1 MKRELFYIKDLDE
14 FTLLDFAIIVIL
26 IVNLFL
32 HLKGFNEIF
41 FSISTLICFLL
52 CMLKVYLYFKENKN
66 DGYINTIRYPIII
79 NDNDIYILHDNF
91 NFINIVAAIL
101 VILLLSVVV
110 MSIFIKSFN
119 LFDTIVKYLSLSSIY
134 IFLIDILFI
143 TAIVIVESKFIFRS
157 LNIKYIEKNIN
168 NLDKIINSKKFK
180 IDKIEDISLTNNN
193 TYMAVYENAINNI
206 IFDSKYE
213 RYDDLILLINERCSL
228 TEKNKHSIKY

>member
-66 DGYINTIRYPIII
+66 DGYINTIRHPIII
-79 NDNDIYILHDNF
+79 NDNDIYILNDNF

-143 TAIVIVESKFIFRS
+143 TAIVIVETKFIFRS

-180 IDKIEDISLTNNN
+180 INRIEDISLTNNN
-193 TYMAVYENAINNI
+193 TYMAMYENAINNI

-228 TEKNKHSIKY
+228 TKTK

>member
-41 FSISTLICFLL
+41 FSVSTLICFLL

-66 DGYINTIRYPIII
+66 DGYINTIRHPIII

-91 NFINIVAAIL
+91 NFINIVSVIL

-193 TYMAVYENAINNI
+193 TYMAMYENAINNI

>member
-66 DGYINTIRYPIII
+66 DGYINTIRHPIII

-101 VILLLSVVV
+101 VILILSVVV

-193 TYMAVYENAINNI
+193 TYMAMYENAINNI
-206 IFDSKYE
+206 IFDPKYE

-228 TEKNKHSIKY
+228 TEKK

>member
-66 DGYINTIRYPIII
+66 GGYINTIRHPIII

-91 NFINIVAAIL
+91 NFINIVSVIL

-193 TYMAVYENAINNI
+193 TYMAMYENAINNI

-228 TEKNKHSIKY
+228 TEKK

>member
-66 DGYINTIRYPIII
+66 DGYINTIRHPIII

-193 TYMAVYENAINNI
+193 TYMAMYENAINNI

-228 TEKNKHSIKY
+228 TEKK

>member
-66 DGYINTIRYPIII
+66 DGYINTIRNPIII
-79 NDNDIYILHDNF
+79 NDKDIYILHDNF
-91 NFINIVAAIL
+91 SFINIVAAIL

-180 IDKIEDISLTNNN
+180 IDRIEDISLTNNN
-193 TYMAVYENAINNI
+193 TYMAMYENAINNI

-228 TEKNKHSIKY
+228 TEEK

>member
-66 DGYINTIRYPIII
+66 DGYINTIRHPIII

-101 VILLLSVVV
+101 VILILSVVV

-168 NLDKIINSKKFK
+168 NLDKIIISKKFK

-193 TYMAVYENAINNI
+193 TYMAMYENAINNI

-228 TEKNKHSIKY
+228 TEEK

>member
-1 MKRELFYIKDLDE
+1 
-14 FTLLDFAIIVIL
+14 
-26 IVNLFL
+26 
-32 HLKGFNEIF
+32 
-41 FSISTLICFLL
+41 
-52 CMLKVYLYFKENKN
+52 MLKVYLYFKENKN
-66 DGYINTIRYPIII
+66 DGYINTIRHPIII
-79 NDNDIYILHDNF
+79 NDKDIYILHDNF

-119 LFDTIVKYLSLSSIY
+119 LFDTIVNYLSLSSIY

-143 TAIVIVESKFIFRS
+143 TVIVIVESKFIFRS

>member
-66 DGYINTIRYPIII
+66 DGYINTIRHPIII

-91 NFINIVAAIL
+91 NFINIVSAIL

-143 TAIVIVESKFIFRS
+143 TAIVIVESKFIFRI

-180 IDKIEDISLTNNN
+180 IDKIEGISLTNNN
-193 TYMAVYENAINNI
+193 TYMAMYENAINNI

-228 TEKNKHSIKY
+228 TEEK

>member
-66 DGYINTIRYPIII
+66 DGYINTIRHPIII

-101 VILLLSVVV
+101 VILILSVVV

-193 TYMAVYENAINNI
+193 TYMAMYENAINNI

-213 RYDDLILLINERCSL
+213 RYNDLILLINERCSL
-228 TEKNKHSIKY
+228 TEEK

>member
-66 DGYINTIRYPIII
+66 DGYINTIRHPIII

-91 NFINIVAAIL
+91 NFINIVSVIL

-168 NLDKIINSKKFK
+168 NLNKIINSKKFK

-193 TYMAVYENAINNI
+193 TYMAMYENAINNI

-228 TEKNKHSIKY
+228 TEKK

>member
-66 DGYINTIRYPIII
+66 DGYINTIRHPIII

-91 NFINIVAAIL
+91 NFINIVSAIL

-193 TYMAVYENAINNI
+193 TYMAMYENAINNI

-228 TEKNKHSIKY
+228 TEEK

>member
-66 DGYINTIRYPIII
+66 DGYINTIRHPIII

-193 TYMAVYENAINNI
+193 TYMAMYENAINNI

-228 TEKNKHSIKY
+228 TEEK

>member
-66 DGYINTIRYPIII
+66 DGYINTIRHPIII

-101 VILLLSVVV
+101 VILILSVVV

-193 TYMAVYENAINNI
+193 TYMAMYENAINNI
-206 IFDSKYE
+206 IFDPKYE

-228 TEKNKHSIKY
+228 TEEK

>member
-66 DGYINTIRYPIII
+66 DGYINTIRHPIII
-79 NDNDIYILHDNF
+79 NDNDIYILNDNF

-143 TAIVIVESKFIFRS
+143 TAIVIVETKFIFRS

-180 IDKIEDISLTNNN
+180 INRIEDISLTNNN
-193 TYMAVYENAINNI
+193 TYMAMYENAINNI

-228 TEKNKHSIKY
+228 TKAK

>member
-14 FTLLDFAIIVIL
+14 FTLLDFVIIVIL

-41 FSISTLICFLL
+41 FSISTLVCFLL
-52 CMLKVYLYFKENKN
+52 CMLKVFLYFKENKN
-66 DGYINTIRYPIII
+66 DGYINTIRHPIII
-79 NDNDIYILHDNF
+79 NDNDIYILNDNF

-101 VILLLSVVV
+101 IILLLSVVV

-143 TAIVIVESKFIFRS
+143 TAIVIIETKFIFRS

-193 TYMAVYENAINNI
+193 TYMAMHENAINNI
-206 IFDSKYE
+206 IFDTKYE
-213 RYDDLILLINERCSL
+213 RYDDLILLVNERCSL
-228 TEKNKHSIKY
+228 TEAK